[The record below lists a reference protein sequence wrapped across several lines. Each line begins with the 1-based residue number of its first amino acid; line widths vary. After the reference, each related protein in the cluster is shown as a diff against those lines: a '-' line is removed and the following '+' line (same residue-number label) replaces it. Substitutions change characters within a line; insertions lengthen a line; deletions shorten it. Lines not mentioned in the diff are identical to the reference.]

1 MIVLFL
7 LAIALLWAAGNYLVR
22 HELKR
27 RASLMTDDELREAMP
42 RADGVAVIIYCDE
55 LERREVSATMMARV
69 L

>member
-1 MIVLFL
+1 
-7 LAIALLWAAGNYLVR
+7 
-22 HELKR
+22 
-27 RASLMTDDELREAMP
+27 MP